1 LAIRPKLEIPMK
13 YSDLVQFEPIE
24 SVIQLEQADSPA
36 AVRQLV
42 QTFVVSTRMSEQL
55 CDLVIPNL
63 QFETAAD
70 NKGVLIVGN
79 YGTGK
84 SHLLSVIS
92 GLAEY
97 ADTAAVVKDKELA
110 KAAKAIS
117 GKFKVVRLEL
127 PATKKSLRN
136 IICGRLEDFMTG
148 EGLNFS
154 FPADEQV
161 DSNKDDLSEMMEQ
174 FGKKYPNHGLLLV
187 VDELLDYL
195 RSRKQHD
202 LILDLGFL
210 REIGEVCKLI
220 RFRFIAGL
228 QESLF
233 DNPKFQFVAE
243 SLRRVRDRFEQ
254 VRIVRQDV
262 AYVVSERLL
271 TKNDSQ
277 RAKIR
282 EHLQKFTPLYA
293 GMAERLE
300 EFVRLFPVHPT
311 YLEVF
316 EAISIAEK
324 REVLKTLSV
333 EMKRCLNTDVPQDQ
347 PGLISYDSYW
357 EFLQANT
364 VLRSVPEIKEV
375 IDRSNVVEN
384 RIQQAFTRK
393 ALQPMAE
400 RIIHGLAI
408 QRLTTDDIRA
418 KIGPTAEELQN
429 GLCLFAPIPEKTSD
443 FLRTTVESCLKE
455 VMKTMGGQFI
465 SHNPDNDQYYLDVDK
480 SIDHDAKIQDKA
492 ETLSD
497 SQLDTYY
504 FDALTR
510 VLECTDQTYVRGYQI
525 WEHEIEWR
533 EHKITRRGYLFFGAP
548 NERSTA
554 QPPRDFYLYFLQPFE
569 PPHFEDQ
576 KLADEVFFKLTQM
589 DKQFQDTLRL
599 YAGAREMAA
608 SASTGTRKIYEDK
621 ADGYLKTL
629 VAWLRTNMLTSFEVI
644 HQGIPKKMVEWL
656 KGHRTG
662 NAAVGDLLELTGSVC
677 LAASFEDRYPE
688 YPSFNAQL
696 TVSDLKQPT
705 EDAIRWL
712 AGGVRN
718 NLATAVLDGLELLDG
733 DKLKPQQSRY
743 AKVVLEKL
751 EGKPPGQVVN
761 RKELMT
767 VKNDVER
774 ETRYRLEPEFLFVVL
789 AALVQNGNVTLSL
802 TGKKLDAANLSEATK
817 MPFDQ
822 LLAFKHVEKPKGLP
836 LAELVA
842 LFELLG
848 LAEGLIRNENTH
860 DEAVKQLRAKANE
873 LTEKVVTVAQYAQTG
888 LPCWGSE
895 LIPAE
900 DREQQRRKLDEL
912 KAFLE
917 GLQAFNTPGKLKNFS
932 KSVLEIQVQSANLN
946 LIKQLEE
953 LNSLVQELTPLTGYL
968 ATAAA
973 VLPPQDPWRSQMD
986 AMRNEWRAK
995 LLEPNARNASD
1006 FRQKIN
1012 RALQKSKD
1020 DYRTAYFNL
1029 HKKAR
1034 LGVNED
1040 AKKKELLKDAR
1051 LERLNK
1057 LVGISLLPHTSL
1069 SELQTRLSKIQPC
1082 FTLVKDDLNASPICV
1097 HCNFRPQEEN
1107 LGVSGV
1113 AALQQIDEQLDEFIA
1128 NWTKALLDNLSDPT
1142 ATKSIDLLP
1151 SQEKRAVNA
1160 FLKAKGLPEK
1170 ISNDLVQGIQTALAG
1185 LIPIIVR
1192 PSELLAALSD
1202 NDSPSTAD
1210 QLESRLRDFLE
1221 KTTRGKEQVRVRLI
1235 VKRSDSTGVKE

>member
-1 LAIRPKLEIPMK
+1 MK
-13 YSDLVQFEPIE
+13 YSELVHFEPIE
-24 SVIQLEQADSPA
+24 SVIQLEQADTPA

-42 QTFVVSTRMSEQL
+42 QTFVISKGMSDQL

-63 QFETAAD
+63 QFDSAAD

-84 SHLLSVIS
+84 SHLLSMIS

-97 ADTAAVVKDKELA
+97 TDMVTIVKDKDVA

-127 PATKKSLRN
+127 PATLMSLRK
-136 IICGRLEDFMTG
+136 IICGRLEDFMAS
-148 EGLNFS
+148 EGLNFN
-154 FPADEQV
+154 FPSDDNV
-161 DSNKDDLSEMMEQ
+161 KSNKDDLSEMMDRFSE
-174 FGKKYPNHGLLLV
+174 KYPNHGLLLV

-195 RSRKQHD
+195 RSRNHFNI
-202 LILDLGFL
+202 ILDLGFL

-243 SLRRVRDRFEQ
+243 SLRRVQARFEQ

-271 TKNDSQ
+271 TKNDEQ

-282 EHLQKFTPLYA
+282 EHLQKFTPLYG

-316 EAISIAEK
+316 ETISIAEK
-324 REVLKTLSV
+324 REVLKTLSA
-333 EMKRCLNTDVPQDQ
+333 EMRRCLNSDVPKDQ

-357 EFLQANT
+357 EFLQGNA
-364 VLRSVPEIKEV
+364 VLRSVPEIREV
-375 IDRSNVVEN
+375 IDVSKVVEN

-400 RIIHGLAI
+400 RIIHGLSI

-443 FLRTTVESCLKE
+443 FLRTTVEACLKE
-455 VMKTMGGQFI
+455 VMKTMSGQFI
-465 SHNPDNDQYYLDVDK
+465 THNTDNDQYYLDLQK
-480 SIDHDAKIQDKA
+480 TIDHDAKIQDKA
-492 ETLSD
+492 DTLSD
-497 SQLDTYY
+497 SQLDQYY

-510 VLECTDQTYVRGYQI
+510 VLECADQTYVRGYQI

-576 KLADEVFFKLTQM
+576 KLADEVFFKLTM
-589 DKQFQDTLRL
+589 DKPFQDTLRL

-608 SASTGTRKIYEDK
+608 SASSATKKVYEDK
-621 ADGYLKTL
+621 ADEFLKTL
-629 VAWLRTNMLTSFEVI
+629 VAWLRTNMLTSFDVI
-644 HQGIPKKMVEWL
+644 HQGVPKKMVEWL
-656 KGHRTG
+656 KSHKTG
-662 NAAVGDLLELTGSVC
+662 NSTVRDLLELTGSVC
-677 LAASFEDRYPE
+677 LATFFEDRYPE
-688 YPSFNAQL
+688 YPAFTVQL
-696 TVSDLKQPT
+696 KASNLKQPT
-705 EDAIRWL
+705 EDVIRWL
-712 AGGVRN
+712 AGGVKN
-718 NLATAVLDGLELLDG
+718 IQATAVLDGLELLDG
-733 DKLKPQQSRY
+733 DKLKPHQSRY

-774 ETRYRLEPEFLFVVL
+774 ETRYQLEPEFLLIVL

-802 TGKKLDAANLSEATK
+802 IGKKLDAANLSEASK
-817 MPFDQ
+817 MPLDQ

-873 LTEKVVTVAQYAQTG
+873 LTEKVVTVAQYVQSG

-900 DREQQRRKLDEL
+900 DREQQRQKLDEL

-932 KSVLEIQVQSANLN
+932 KSVFEIQFQAANLD
-946 LIKQLEE
+946 LIKQLED
-953 LNSLVQELTPLTGYL
+953 LNSLVQELTPVTGYL

-973 VLPPQDPWRSQMD
+973 VLPPQDPWRTQMETV
-986 AMRNEWRAK
+986 RTEWRAK
-995 LLEPNARNASD
+995 LIDPVARNAAD

-1012 RALQKSKD
+1012 RALTKAKD
-1020 DYRTAYFNL
+1020 DYRTAYFSL

-1040 AKKKELLKDAR
+1040 GKKKELMKDPR

-1069 SELQTRLSKIQPC
+1069 SELQMRLSRIQPC
-1082 FTLVKDDLNASPICV
+1082 FTLVKDDLNASPICS

-1107 LGVSGV
+1107 VGISGT
-1113 AALQQIDEQLDEFIA
+1113 AALQQVDQQLDELLE
-1128 NWTKALLDNLSDPT
+1128 NWTKALLENLGDPVS
-1142 ATKSIDLLP
+1142 KQSIDLLP
-1151 SQEKRAVNA
+1151 AEQKKAVNA
-1160 FLKAKGLPEK
+1160 FLKAKVLPEK
-1170 ISNDLVQGIQTALAG
+1170 ISNDLVQGIQTSLGG
-1185 LIPIIVR
+1185 LIPIVVR
-1192 PSELLAALSD
+1192 SPELLAALSD
-1202 NDSPSTAD
+1202 GDAPSTPD
-1210 QLESRLRDFLE
+1210 QLEARFKGFLE
-1221 KTTRGKEQVRVRLI
+1221 KVTRGKEQMRVRLI
-1235 VKRSDSTGVKE
+1235 VKRTDNPGGQE

>member
-1 LAIRPKLEIPMK
+1 MK

-24 SVIQLEQADSPA
+24 SVIQLEQADSPTT
-36 AVRQLV
+36 VRQFV
-42 QTFVVSTRMSEQL
+42 QTFVVSKRMSEQL
-55 CDLVIPNL
+55 CDLVIPNV
-63 QFETAAD
+63 QFESPAD
-70 NKGVLIVGN
+70 NKGVLVVGN

-84 SHLLSVIS
+84 SHLLSIIS
-92 GLAEY
+92 GLAEHT
-97 ADTAAVVKDKELA
+97 DMVTVVRDKDVS
-110 KAAKAIS
+110 KAAKTIS

-136 IICGRLEDFMTG
+136 IICGRLEDFMLN
-148 EGLNFS
+148 EGMNFS
-154 FPADEQV
+154 FPADDEV
-161 DSNKDDLSEMMEQ
+161 DSNKDDLSSMMDVFTQ
-174 FGKKYPNHGLLLV
+174 KYPNHGLLLV

-243 SLRRVRDRFEQ
+243 SLRRVKDRFEQ

-271 TKNDSQ
+271 TKNDQ
-277 RAKIR
+277 QKAKIR
-282 EHLQKFTPLYA
+282 NHLQKFTPLYS
-293 GMAERLE
+293 GMAEQLE

-316 EAISIAEK
+316 EAISVAEK
-324 REVLKTLSV
+324 REVLKTLSA
-333 EMKRCLNTDVPQDQ
+333 EMRRRLNDDVPQDE

-357 EFLQANT
+357 VFLQGNA
-364 VLRSVPEIKEV
+364 VLRSIPEIREV
-375 IDRSNVVEN
+375 IDVCKVVEN
-384 RIQQAFTRK
+384 RIQQAYTRK

-400 RIIHGLAI
+400 RIVHGLSI
-408 QRLTTDDIRA
+408 HRLTTNDIRA

-429 GLCLFAPIPEKTSD
+429 GLCLIAAIPEKTSD
-443 FLRTTVESCLKE
+443 FLRTTVEACLKE
-455 VMKTMGGQFI
+455 VMKTMSGQFI
-465 SHNPDNDQYYLDVDK
+465 THNTDNDQYYVDLQK
-480 SIDHDAKIQDKA
+480 TIDHDAKIQDKA
-492 ETLSD
+492 DTLSD

-510 VLECTDQTYVRGYQI
+510 VLECADQTYVGGYQI

-576 KLADEVFFKLTQM
+576 KLSDEVFFKLTHM
-589 DKQFQDTLRL
+589 DKSFQDTLRL

-608 SASTGTRKIYEDK
+608 SASTGTKKVYEDK
-621 ADGYLKTL
+621 ADGFLKTL
-629 VAWLRTNMLTSFEVI
+629 VAWLRTNMLTSFDVN
-644 HQGIPKKMVEWL
+644 HQGVPKKMAEWL

-662 NAAVGDLLELTGSVC
+662 NAAIRDLLELTGSVC
-677 LAASFEDRYPE
+677 LGASFEDRYPE
-688 YPSFNAQL
+688 YPKFTVQL
-696 TVSDLKQPT
+696 SASNLKQPT
-705 EDAIRWL
+705 EDVIRWL
-712 AGGVRN
+712 AGGIRN
-718 NLATAVLDGLELLDG
+718 NLATAVLDGLELLDS
-733 DKLKPQQSRY
+733 DKLKPHLSRY

-751 EGKPPGQVVN
+751 DGKPPGQVVN
-761 RKELMT
+761 RKELMM
-767 VKNDVER
+767 VKNGVER
-774 ETRYRLEPEFLFVVL
+774 ETRYQLEPEFLLIVL
-789 AALVQNGNVTLSL
+789 ASLVQNGNITLSL
-802 TGKKLDAANLSEATK
+802 TGKKLDAANLSEASKT
-817 MPFDQ
+817 PLDT

-860 DEAVKQLRAKANE
+860 DEAVRQLRAKANE
-873 LTEKVVTVAQYAQTG
+873 LTEKVVTVAQYVQSG
-888 LPCWGSE
+888 LPCWGTE

-900 DREQQRRKLDEL
+900 EREQQRQRLDEL
-912 KAFLE
+912 KGFLE
-917 GLQAFNTPGKLKNFS
+917 GLQAFNTPGKLKNFT
-932 KSVLEIQVQSANLN
+932 KTTMEIQFQTATLN
-946 LIKQLEE
+946 LIKELED

-973 VLPPQDPWRSQMD
+973 VLPPQDPWRTQMETV
-986 AMRNEWRAK
+986 RTEWRAK
-995 LLEPNARNASD
+995 LTDAAARNAAD

-1012 RALQKSKD
+1012 RALTKAKD
-1020 DYRTAYFNL
+1020 EYRTAYFNL

-1034 LGVNED
+1034 LGVND
-1040 AKKKELLKDAR
+1040 DGKKKELMKDAR
-1051 LERLNK
+1051 LDRLNK

-1069 SELQTRLSKIQPC
+1069 SELQMRLSRIQPC
-1082 FTLVKDDLNASPICV
+1082 FTLVKDDLNASPICA

-1107 LGVSGV
+1107 VGISGTV
-1113 AALQQIDEQLDEFIA
+1113 ALQQVDQQLDQMLE
-1128 NWTKALLDNLSDPT
+1128 NWTKALLENLGDPVS
-1142 ATKSIDLLP
+1142 KQSIDLLP
-1151 SQEKRAVNA
+1151 AEQRKAVNA
-1160 FLKAKGLPEK
+1160 FLKAKVLPEK
-1170 ISNDLVQGIQTALAG
+1170 ISNDLVQGIQTSLGG
-1185 LIPIIVR
+1185 LIPIVLR

-1202 NDSPSTAD
+1202 GDAPSTPD
-1210 QLESRLRDFLE
+1210 QLEARFKAFVE
-1221 KTTRGKEQVRVRLI
+1221 KVTRGKEQVRVRLI
-1235 VKRSDSTGVKE
+1235 VKRTDNPGGQE

>member
-1 LAIRPKLEIPMK
+1 MK
-13 YSDLVQFEPIE
+13 YSDLVKFEPIE

-42 QTFVVSTRMSEQL
+42 QTFVISKRMSEQL

-63 QFETAAD
+63 QFETPAD
-70 NKGVLIVGN
+70 NKGLLIVGN

-92 GLAEY
+92 GLAEHS
-97 ADTAAVVKDKELA
+97 DAATVVKDAAVA
-110 KAAKAIS
+110 KASKAIS
-117 GKFKVVRLEL
+117 GKFKVVRLEI

-136 IICGRLEDFMTG
+136 IICGRLEDFMSG
-148 EGLNFS
+148 EGLPFNF
-154 FPADEQV
+154 PTDEQV
-161 DSNKDDLSEMMEQ
+161 DSNKDDLSKMLTQ
-174 FGKKYPNHGLLLV
+174 FNGKFPNHGLLLV

-195 RSRKQHD
+195 RSRKHHD

-243 SLRRVRDRFEQ
+243 SLRRVKDRFEQ
-254 VRIVRQDV
+254 LRIVRQDV

-271 TKNDSQ
+271 TKTDEQ
-277 RAKIR
+277 RARIR
-282 EHLQKFTPLYA
+282 EHLQKFTPLYG

-324 REVLKTLSV
+324 REVLKTLSA
-333 EMKRCLNTDVPQDQ
+333 EIKRCLNNDVPPDQ
-347 PGLISYDSYW
+347 TGLISYDSYW
-357 EFLQANT
+357 DVIQGNA
-364 VLRSVPEIKEV
+364 VLRSVPEIRDV
-375 IDRSNVVEN
+375 IDVSKVVEN

-400 RIIHGLAI
+400 RIIHGLSI
-408 QRLTTDDIRA
+408 HRLTTDDIRA

-429 GLCLFAPIPEKTSD
+429 GLCLYAAIPEKTSD
-443 FLRTTVESCLKE
+443 FLRTTVEACLKE
-455 VMKTMGGQFI
+455 VMKTVSGQFI
-465 SHNPDNDQYYLDVDK
+465 THNTENDQYYLDLQK
-480 SIDHDAKIQDKA
+480 TIDHDAKIQDKA

-497 SQLDTYY
+497 SHLDQYY

-510 VLECTDQTYVRGYQI
+510 VLELTDQTPYVRGYQI

-576 KLADEVFFKLTQM
+576 KLADEVFFKLTKP

-608 SASTGTRKIYEDK
+608 SASSGTKKVYEDK
-621 ADGYLKTL
+621 ADGFLKTL
-629 VAWLRTNMLTSFEVI
+629 VAWLRNNMLTSFEVV
-644 HQGIPKKMVEWL
+644 HQGVPKKLVEWL

-662 NAAVGDLLELTGSVC
+662 GSPAVRDLLELTGSVC

-688 YPSFNAQL
+688 YPTF
-696 TVSDLKQPT
+696 TVKLSASNLKQPT
-705 EDAIRWL
+705 EDVLRWL
-712 AGGVRN
+712 AGGVKN

-733 DKLKPQQSRY
+733 DRLKPYQSRY

-751 EGKPPGQVVN
+751 DAKPPGQVVN
-761 RKELMT
+761 RKELIT

-774 ETRYRLEPEFLFVVL
+774 ESQYQLEPEFLLIVL
-789 AALVQNGNVTLSL
+789 ASLVQNGNITLSVA
-802 TGKKLDAANLSEATK
+802 GKRLDAANLGEATK
-817 MPFDQ
+817 TPVDQ
-822 LLAFKHVEKPKGLP
+822 LVAFKHVEKPKGLP

-842 LFELLG
+842 LFEFMG

-860 DEAVKQLRAKANE
+860 DEAVKQLRVKSNE
-873 LTEKVVTVAQYAQTG
+873 LNEKVVTVAQYVQTG

-900 DREQQRRKLDEL
+900 DREHQRQKLDDL
-912 KAFLE
+912 KGFLE

-932 KSVLEIQVQSANLN
+932 KSVLEIHAQRPTLD
-946 LIKQLEE
+946 LIKQIED
-953 LNSLVQELTPLTGYL
+953 LNSLVLELTALTSYL
-968 ATAAA
+968 GTAAA
-973 VLPPQDPWRSQMD
+973 VLPPQDPWRAQMET
-986 AMRNEWRAK
+986 MRSEWRAK
-995 LLEPNARNASD
+995 LMDPSARRAAD
-1006 FRQKIN
+1006 FRQKIS
-1012 RALQKSKD
+1012 RALQKVKD
-1020 DYRTAYFNL
+1020 DYRAAYFNL

-1034 LGVNED
+1034 LGANED
-1040 AKKKELLKDAR
+1040 GKKKELLKDSR
-1051 LERLNK
+1051 LESLKK
-1057 LVGISLLPHTSL
+1057 LAGVSLLSHSTL
-1069 SELQTRLSKIQPC
+1069 SDLQSRLAKVQTC
-1082 FTLVKDDLNASPICV
+1082 FTLVKDDLDASAICP
-1097 HCNFRPQEEN
+1097 HCNFRPLEEN
-1107 LGVSGV
+1107 LGASGV
-1113 AALQQIDEQLDEFIA
+1113 AVLDQIDQQLDGLLE
-1128 NWTKALLDNLSDPT
+1128 NWTKTLLDNLDDPT
-1142 ATKSIDLLP
+1142 AKKSIKLLP
-1151 SQEKRAVNA
+1151 ASQKQAVDA
-1160 FLKAKGLPEK
+1160 FLKVKTLPEK
-1170 ISNDLVQGIQTALAG
+1170 ISNDLVQGMQTALSG
-1185 LIPIIVR
+1185 LIAIPVR
-1192 PSELLAALSD
+1192 LADLLDALSD
-1202 NDSPSTAD
+1202 GGAPSTVE
-1210 QLESRLRDFLE
+1210 QLQARFEEFVQ
-1221 KTTRGKEQVRVRLI
+1221 KITRGKEPAKVRLI
-1235 VKRSDSTGVKE
+1235 IDRGDTSGGQT